1 MLGLAHWDDP
11 GEGGGRGVQDGVGHG
26 LKQPLL
32 DTVHSDLRLSVPR
45 SEPCVHRQGASCDS
59 PSNAGGTFSFL
70 GLRMAGMGVQSE
82 ADTGS

>member
-1 MLGLAHWDDP
+1 MLWSTGSRVP
-11 GEGGGRGVQDGVGHG
+11 GFTFWLFLGHG